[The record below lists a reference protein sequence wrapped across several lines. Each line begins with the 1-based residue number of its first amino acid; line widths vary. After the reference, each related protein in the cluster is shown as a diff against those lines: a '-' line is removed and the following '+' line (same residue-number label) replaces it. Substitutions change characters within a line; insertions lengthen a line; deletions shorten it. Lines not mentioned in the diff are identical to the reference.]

1 MKGGGEGRKKGGEGG
16 NERPIVPNPFF
27 STDNWPKG
35 MKGGRGGDLRGELG
49 RKGLGCRNEKQT
61 LIVRLILRENPT
73 NPLVLT
79 TGDD

>member
-1 MKGGGEGRKKGGEGG
+1 
-16 NERPIVPNPFF
+16 
-27 STDNWPKG
+27 